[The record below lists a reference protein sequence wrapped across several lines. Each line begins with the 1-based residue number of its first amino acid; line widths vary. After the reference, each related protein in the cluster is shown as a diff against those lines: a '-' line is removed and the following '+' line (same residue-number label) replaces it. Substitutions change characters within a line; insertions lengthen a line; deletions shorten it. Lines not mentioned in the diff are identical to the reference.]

1 MKLAFVLRCFS
12 LIIFLMLASCSKDST
27 EPEVISPVE
36 PLVGTWDMTESKAI
50 SKNDPGTFFDLMDF
64 FGIQLSVTIVV
75 QPSGDYTVTIIMDGV
90 TIATEAGKFTDM
102 DDFENQMS
110 QGDPD
115 VTVTLAGNT
124 VTIIKDNQTFDF
136 GNGEEPAL
144 ERTVYT
150 RRE

>member
-1 MKLAFVLRCFS
+1 
-12 LIIFLMLASCSKDST
+12 MLASCSKSPG
-27 EPEVISPVE
+27 EPEFISPVA
-36 PLVGTWDMTESKAI
+36 PLVGTWDMTESKVI

-75 QPSGDYTVTIIMDGV
+75 QPSGDYTITFMMAGV
-90 TIATEAGKFTDM
+90 TFATEAGKFMDM
-102 DDFENQMS
+102 EDFEEQMT

-115 VTVTLAGNT
+115 NT
-124 VTIIKDNQTFDF
+124 VTIEGNTITVTRDNQTFDF

-150 RRE
+150 RRQ